1 MLPEEGEATDRHARA
16 LRVRIRTG
24 SFRLLTA
31 CLALVVPWS
40 ASGCIQGSRAI
51 RSPAA
56 SIPAAVSPA
65 LLTLTDSPSPAGKA
79 RVRAN
84 SGADG
89 VPVDAPGRGTTAGS
103 GEGSGERSNVARRL
117 LPGAVDSGT
126 PRSRGF
132 RAAFRRLEAV
142 LDGTDKPTPPPPP
155 LPRSLVPSGSPGAI
169 RLTAARKPAA
179 STGSR
184 VSTGETRSSAD
195 LAPTVTTSGSPR
207 SLHPPPALAAVTRI
221 PDVTDWSELND
232 ENSTGGKG
240 WLPSWFHWWLVVS
253 GLVVLG
259 GLARF
264 FSHCRRRGGPGA
276 A

>member
-1 MLPEEGEATDRHARA
+1 M
-16 LRVRIRTG
+16 RIRSG
-24 SFRLLTA
+24 SSCRLTA
-31 CLALVVPWS
+31 CLALVVLWS
-40 ASGCIQGSRAI
+40 ASGCILGSRAI

-56 SIPAAVSPA
+56 SIPAAGSPA
-65 LLTLTDSPSPAGKA
+65 LLALTDSPSPSGKA

-89 VPVDAPGRGTTAGS
+89 VPVDAPGRGTTPGFN
-103 GEGSGERSNVARRL
+103 GGSGERSNVARRL
-117 LPGAVDSGT
+117 QPDAIDSGT

-132 RAAFRRLEAV
+132 RAAFQRLEAV

-155 LPRSLVPSGSPGAI
+155 LPRSLVPAGSLGAI
-169 RLTAARKPAA
+169 RLTAAGKPAG
-179 STGSR
+179 SIGSR
-184 VSTGETRSSAD
+184 VSTDQTSSSAD
-195 LAPTVTTSGSPR
+195 LTPAVTASGSPR
-207 SLHPPPALAAVTRI
+207 SLHPPAALAAVTRI

-232 ENSTGGKG
+232 ENSTGSKG
-240 WLPSWFHWWLVVS
+240 WLPSWSHWWMVGI

-264 FSHCRRRGGPGA
+264 FARFRRRGGSSA